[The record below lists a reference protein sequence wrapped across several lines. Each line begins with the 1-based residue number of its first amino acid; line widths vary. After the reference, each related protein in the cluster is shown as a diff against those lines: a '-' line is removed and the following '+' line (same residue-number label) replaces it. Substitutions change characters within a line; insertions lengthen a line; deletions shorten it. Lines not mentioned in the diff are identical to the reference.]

1 MDRPRAVRFGLPLRS
16 PSWQHGSVAIP
27 PEVSRYLERLVGEL
41 RLALGDRLSGVY
53 ALGGLALGDFQP
65 GRSDIDVYVIVDRA
79 LDDELKLSV
88 AAACRHRRLPCP
100 AGKLEMVLV
109 CAAVAAAAGA
119 TPDWELNLNTG
130 EGQSDHVGL
139 DPAAEPRHWF
149 VVDLAVAHQ
158 CGLTLFGPP
167 PQELIA
173 APDPADVRAA
183 QSDVV
188 AWYAHHGDEADVAA
202 AACRAWHWRET
213 GTFAP
218 KRRAI
223 QWAARQISS

>member
-1 MDRPRAVRFGLPLRS
+1 MDRLRAASAFS
-16 PSWQHGSVAIP
+16 PDHRPWQHGSVALP
-27 PEVSRYLERLVGEL
+27 PEVSRYLDRLVGEL
-41 RLALGDRLSGVY
+41 RLVLGDRLSGVY
-53 ALGGLALGDFQP
+53 ALGSLALGDFRP
-65 GRSDIDVYVIVDRA
+65 GRSDIDVYAVVDRP
-79 LDDELKLSV
+79 LDEHVKLTV

-100 AGKLEMVLV
+100 ARKLEMVLV

-119 TPDWELNLNTG
+119 VPDWELNLNTG
-130 EGQSDHVGL
+130 EGRPDHVGL
-139 DPAAEPRHWF
+139 DPAAEPSHWF

-183 QSDVV
+183 QLEVV
-188 AWYAHHGDEADVAA
+188 GWYVRHGEEAEVAA
-202 AACRAWHWRET
+202 AACRAWHWRDT
-213 GTFAP
+213 GLFVP

-223 QWAARQISS
+223 EWAAQQSWS

>member
-1 MDRPRAVRFGLPLRS
+1 
-16 PSWQHGSVAIP
+16 VALP
-27 PEVSRYLERLVGEL
+27 PEVSRYLDRLVGEL
-41 RLALGDRLSGVY
+41 RLVLGDRLSGVY
-53 ALGGLALGDFQP
+53 ALGSLALGDFRP
-65 GRSDIDVYVIVDRA
+65 CRSDIDVYAVVDRP
-79 LDDELKLSV
+79 LDADVKLSV

-100 AGKLEMVLV
+100 ARKLEMVLV

-119 TPDWELNLNTG
+119 APDWELNLNTG
-130 EGQSDHVGL
+130 EGRPDHAGL

-183 QSDVV
+183 QLDVV
-188 AWYAHHGDEADVAA
+188 AWYVRHGEEDEVAA
-202 AACRAWHWRET
+202 AAGRAWHWRDT
-213 GTFAP
+213 GLFVP

-223 QWAARQISS
+223 EWAARQIWS

>member
-1 MDRPRAVRFGLPLRS
+1 MAL
-16 PSWQHGSVAIP
+16 P

-41 RLALGDRLSGVY
+41 RLVLGDRLTGVY
-53 ALGGLALGDFQP
+53 GLGGLALGDFRPQ
-65 GRSDIDVYVIVDRA
+65 RSDIDVYAVVDRP
-79 LDDELKLSV
+79 LDSELKLAV

-100 AGKLEMVLV
+100 ARKLEMVLV
-109 CAAVAAAAGA
+109 CTAVAAAAGA
-119 TPDWELNLNTG
+119 APDWELNLNTG
-130 EGQSDHVGL
+130 EGQPDHVGL

-158 CGLTLFGPP
+158 CGLALFGPP
-167 PQELIA
+167 AQALIA

-188 AWYAHHGDEADVAA
+188 AWYARHGDEAEVAA

-213 GTFAP
+213 GVFVP

-223 QWAARQISS
+223 EWAARRIGF

>member
-1 MDRPRAVRFGLPLRS
+1 
-16 PSWQHGSVAIP
+16 VALP
-27 PEVSRYLERLVGEL
+27 PEVSRYLDRLVGEL
-41 RLALGDRLSGVY
+41 RLVLGDRLSGVY
-53 ALGGLALGDFQP
+53 ALGSLALGDFRP
-65 GRSDIDVYVIVDRA
+65 CRSDIDVYAVVDRP
-79 LDDELKLSV
+79 LDEDVKLSV

-100 AGKLEMVLV
+100 ARKLEMVLV

-119 TPDWELNLNTG
+119 APDWELNLNTG
-130 EGQSDHVGL
+130 EGRPDHAGL

-183 QSDVV
+183 QLDVV
-188 AWYAHHGDEADVAA
+188 AWYVRHGEEDEAAA
-202 AACRAWHWRET
+202 AACRAWHWRDT
-213 GTFAP
+213 GLFVP

-223 QWAARQISS
+223 EWAARQIWS